1 MHGYIGEAYCTV
13 ANAVIVDAVIVDAV
27 IVDAVIVEKMI
38 GFTYVRVSDKNIFI
52 AIAVVVA
59 HRYGGPARCEHVQ
72 DPGILAMKGARMM
85 PHADARL
92 CPDLLKSNRPPPAA
106 AHGPH
111 RRADAQR

>member
-1 MHGYIGEAYCTV
+1 MHGYIGEAYCAAV
-13 ANAVIVDAVIVDAV
+13 SAVIVDAVIM
-27 IVDAVIVEKMI
+27 EKMI

-106 AHGPH
+106 ARGPH